1 MLQNVMV
8 EDQPSTKSEEMLE
21 QLIAGSVSASSGPVD
36 LSATLLVLCA
46 TATTIK
52 DKGKGC
58 FKQTLQR
65 RANSSEIETK
75 PKSWAS
81 FDLDPALESM
91 KSNVQIWIKSLN

>member
-52 DKGKGC
+52 DKGEGC
-58 FKQTLQR
+58 FVQTLHR
-65 RANSSEIETK
+65 RANSSKIESK
-75 PKSWAS
+75 PESWAS
-81 FDLDPALESM
+81 FDLDLAFKSM
-91 KSNVQIWIKSLN
+91 ESNVQIWIKSLN